1 MTFPQRTINPKFL
14 AWPCPSGLNLQQNS
28 TCSHTKKKQTQLHGS
43 TQIQASTWPVASIHS
58 PPAVGSADLFPLPSS
73 IFLANERKNFWSSR
87 LLWTPSSLTCPAFP
101 RSCWGS
107 RPWLGRLK
115 GVWDVGNH
123 PPFETPGIIISKL
136 FDLPFQWL
144 MASIKIIK
152 SEFIRDFSIY
162 VSIQHTDFHRLSA
175 IFRYP
180 KGKFHGTPRV
190 PRYPTLPWTLGSQRG
205 TPLWI
210 FMKINNECGS
220 KFRKSDVFLQMDR
233 FICSLPG
240 SYHP

>member
-1 MTFPQRTINPKFL
+1 MLMNIHGDWQSWILWTSRHDIPPKNDQPKVSSL
-14 AWPCPSGLNLQQNS
+14 ALPKWTELAAELHLLTHQ
-28 TCSHTKKKQTQLHGS
+28 KKQTQPHGS

-123 PPFETPGIIISKL
+123 PPFETPGIYQSYLIY
-136 FDLPFQWL
+136 PFN
-144 MASIKIIK
+144 
-152 SEFIRDFSIY
+152 
-162 VSIQHTDFHRLSA
+162 
-175 IFRYP
+175 
-180 KGKFHGTPRV
+180 G
-190 PRYPTLPWTLGSQRG
+190 
-205 TPLWI
+205 
-210 FMKINNECGS
+210 
-220 KFRKSDVFLQMDR
+220 
-233 FICSLPG
+233 
-240 SYHP
+240 